1 MAGGLP
7 SEANACSWMSASLLP
22 PFSPSA
28 LSPSCL
34 LVLYFTPSTER
45 EKRER
50 ERERESGSQK
60 QNGFIQE

>member
-1 MAGGLP
+1 
-7 SEANACSWMSASLLP
+7 MSASLLP

-50 ERERESGSQK
+50 ERERVVLKNKMVLFRNEQK
-60 QNGFIQE
+60 TAVWNLCVVR